1 MVAPITSPLSQSLDG
16 LDGETEP
23 FWISPYDD
31 VLKAEIAMD
40 PGSDNEFRLNIQ
52 TPAWTPV
59 EGLWCDATFA
69 GYLRKKLSVARVS
82 GLGAKSQ
89 SAGKRTHVSSRTTSF
104 H

>member
-40 PGSDNEFRLNIQ
+40 PGSDNEYSIEYPN
-52 TPAWTPV
+52 TGV
-59 EGLWCDATFA
+59 DARGRVVVRRHICRIFA
-69 GYLRKKLSVARVS
+69 
-82 GLGAKSQ
+82 
-89 SAGKRTHVSSRTTSF
+89 
-104 H
+104 